1 VEVTNER
8 NGRTV
13 RVKINDR
20 GPFVAGR
27 IVDLSKAAAAEI
39 GSVADGV
46 VPVSLRVVALGDNF
60 RVRAGSDEPPPVT
73 AASTATRSEP
83 GAWAV
88 QAGAFGN
95 EANAVRLRDRLAARY
110 PNPYIEEFLGL
121 KRVKFGPYGTRE
133 EADAARETLGEMD
146 LAGIVV
152 VYR

>member
-1 VEVTNER
+1 MDVTNEK
-8 NGRTV
+8 NGKTV

-27 IVDLSKAAAAEI
+27 ILDLSKTAAAQIA
-39 GSVADGV
+39 SVGDGV
-46 VPVSLRVVALGDNF
+46 VPVTLRVVTLGDNF

-73 AASTATRSEP
+73 AANTATRSEP

-88 QAGAFGN
+88 QAGSFGY

-110 PNPYIEEFLGL
+110 PNPFIEEYRGL
-121 KRVKFGPYGTRE
+121 KRVKFGPYRTRE
-133 EADAARETLGEMD
+133 EADTARESLGEIG

-152 VYR
+152 IYR